1 MASTEPV
8 GLLGARRL
16 REVLAAHDVRPTK
29 VLGQNFVVD
38 PNTIRKVLQ
47 VARVGPT
54 DTVLEIGA
62 GAGSLTLGLAGAA
75 ARVVAIE
82 VDPRLVDV
90 LAETLN
96 GVSNV
101 EVIAGDALQ
110 LDLGGIPARTLVANL
125 PYNVAVPVVL
135 RVLEEAAQIQELV
148 VMTQREV
155 GERLVAAPGSK
166 IYGQVSVMVAYFGVA
181 TLAAKIARR
190 AFWPVPNVD
199 SVLVRIDRRDPPGIS
214 REVLF
219 PMIRAA
225 FAQRRKTLRNNLA
238 PLSGGPV
245 ESLLEAAGVDPGARA
260 EQLGLDDFVRIAKEL
275 PADPAQK
282 D

>member
-1 MASTEPV
+1 M
-8 GLLGARRL
+8 

-47 VARVGPT
+47 VARLGDT

-62 GAGSLTLGLAGAA
+62 GAGSLTLGLADAA
-75 ARVVAIE
+75 AHVVAIE
-82 VDPRLVDV
+82 VDPRLVGV
-90 LAETLN
+90 LGETLE
-96 GVSNV
+96 GVTNV
-101 EVIAGDALQ
+101 EVVLGNALEI
-110 LDLGGIPARTLVANL
+110 DLAEVPARTLVANL

-135 RVLEEAAQIQELV
+135 RVLERAPQIRELV

-166 IYGQVSVMVAYFGVA
+166 IYGQVSVLVAYYGA
-181 TLAAKIARR
+181 ASLAAKISRN

-199 SVLVRIDRRDPPGIS
+199 SVLVRIERRDAPEVSP
-214 REVLF
+214 EVLF
-219 PMIRAA
+219 PVVRAA

-238 PLSGGPV
+238 ALAEGPV
-245 ESLLEAAGVDPGARA
+245 ESLLIEAGVDPGARA
-260 EQLGLDDFVRIAKEL
+260 EQLALGDFVSIAKRFAAVS
-275 PADPAQK
+275 PRRTS
-282 D
+282 